1 MFPIT
6 PMDWTKVALR
16 GSTQVMALQL
26 RLARAMVGMALDQQR
41 KAIGLARVPLPG
53 ATGNICAPLRRPGH
67 PRARPSAGLRSVP
80 SCGNAGQTPPRPTTL
95 APVRDAEAQD

>member
-6 PMDWTKVALR
+6 PMDWTRVALR

-41 KAIGLARVPLPG
+41 KAIGLASLPLPG
-53 ATGNICAPLRRPGH
+53 APVNICAPLRRHSG
-67 PRARPSAGLRSVP
+67 
-80 SCGNAGQTPPRPTTL
+80 AGQPRPRPAPL
-95 APVRDAEAQD
+95 APGARW